1 MCDDHDHMYD
11 DHDDM
16 CDDHDEMHDDH
27 DHTCDDHDELFCRQ
41 FILFQE
47 EPAARAQTLIFQGS
61 RLPPRHLPQIL
72 LELAKIS
79 QIFKKYQIC

>member
-16 CDDHDEMHDDH
+16 CDDHDDMYDDH
-27 DHTCDDHDELFCRQ
+27 DDLCDDHDELLAVYPFSR
-41 FILFQE
+41 
-47 EPAARAQTLIFQGS
+47 RASRPGSDFDFS
-61 RLPPRHLPQIL
+61 RLKAPPRHLPQIL

-79 QIFKKYQIC
+79 QIFQKYQIF